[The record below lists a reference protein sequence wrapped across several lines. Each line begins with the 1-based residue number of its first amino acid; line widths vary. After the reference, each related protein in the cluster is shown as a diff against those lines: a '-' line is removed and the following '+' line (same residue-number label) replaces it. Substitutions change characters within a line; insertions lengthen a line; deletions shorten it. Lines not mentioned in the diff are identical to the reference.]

1 MAESYL
7 LGLGGS
13 FLVVVCERFV
23 ILICVDLVSDLSRED
38 LSKTCDEVEISEVIF
53 LNFRFFTYFFS
64 D

>member
-13 FLVVVCERFV
+13 FLVLVCERFV
-23 ILICVDLVSDLSRED
+23 ILIGVDLVSDLSRED

>member
-1 MAESYL
+1 
-7 LGLGGS
+7 
-13 FLVVVCERFV
+13 V
-23 ILICVDLVSDLSRED
+23 ILIGVDLVSDLSRED